1 MPYVRQGLLTAAEEG
16 SVRDLRLAVGVYSVR
31 EKMKVAI
38 IGPTDVLKVASAVGL
53 EAAAYQRCVTEAA
66 TELAQR
72 GHELVVVPDRG
83 IGLWAAEV
91 YRQAEG
97 PRVIGLIPSGGTGV
111 QEEISECQ
119 KHRHLC
125 DVVIEDLTWPEQFP
139 RICQLAE
146 IMLCIGLSCGTMG
159 EIVWTKWVGGPP
171 VVVIEPLISGIPPEI
186 KAETDIRLVA
196 DLEGFWEIVDL
207 LDR

>member
-1 MPYVRQGLLTAAEEG
+1 
-16 SVRDLRLAVGVYSVR
+16 
-31 EKMKVAI
+31 MKVAI
-38 IGPTDVLKVASAVGL
+38 IGPTDVPKVASAAGL
-53 EAAAYQRCVTEAA
+53 EAEAYQRCVTEAA
-66 TELAQR
+66 TELARR

-83 IGLWAAEV
+83 IALWAAEV
-91 YRQAEG
+91 YRQAGG
-97 PRVIGLIPSGGTGV
+97 PKVIGLIPSGGTGI

-146 IMLCIGLSCGTMG
+146 IMLCIGLSCGTIG
-159 EIVWTKWVGGPP
+159 EIVWTKWVGGRP

-186 KAETDIRLVA
+186 RAETDIRLVA
-196 DLEGFWEIVDL
+196 DLEGFWEI
-207 LDR
+207 LDSVGLQG

>member
-1 MPYVRQGLLTAAEEG
+1 
-16 SVRDLRLAVGVYSVR
+16 
-31 EKMKVAI
+31 MKVAI
-38 IGPTDVLKVASAVGL
+38 IGPTDVPKVASAAGL
-53 EAAAYQRCVTEAA
+53 EAKAYRRYVTEAA
-66 TELAQR
+66 AELARR

-91 YRQAEG
+91 YRQAGG
-97 PRVIGLIPSGGTGV
+97 PKVIGLIPGSGTDI
-111 QEEISECQ
+111 EEETSECQ

-125 DVVIEDLTWPEQFP
+125 DVAIDDLTWPEQFP

-186 KAETDIRLVA
+186 RAETEIHLVA
-196 DLEGFWEIVDL
+196 DLEGFWEVAAL

>member
-1 MPYVRQGLLTAAEEG
+1 VR
-16 SVRDLRLAVGVYSVR
+16 
-31 EKMKVAI
+31 VAI
-38 IGPTDVLKVASAVGL
+38 IGPTDVPKVALAAGL
-53 EAAAYQRCVTEAA
+53 EAAAYRRCVIEAA
-66 TELAQR
+66 TELARR

-83 IGLWAAEV
+83 IALWAAEV
-91 YRQAEG
+91 YRQVGG

-111 QEEISECQ
+111 QEEVSECQ

-125 DVVIEDLTWPEQFP
+125 DVVIEDLTWAEQFP

-146 IMLCIGLSCGTMG
+146 VMLCIGLSCGTMG

-196 DLEGFWEIVDL
+196 DLRGFWEILDL

>member
-1 MPYVRQGLLTAAEEG
+1 
-16 SVRDLRLAVGVYSVR
+16 
-31 EKMKVAI
+31 MKVAI
-38 IGPTDVLKVASAVGL
+38 IGPTDVLKVASAAGL
-53 EAAAYQRCVTEAA
+53 EAEAYQRCVAEAA
-66 TELAQR
+66 TGLARR

-91 YRQAEG
+91 YRQAGG
-97 PRVIGLIPSGGTGV
+97 PKVIGLIPSGGTGI
-111 QEEISECQ
+111 EEEMSECQ

-125 DVVIEDLTWPEQFP
+125 DVVIDDLAWPEQFP
-139 RICQLAE
+139 CICQLAE

-186 KAETDIRLVA
+186 MAETDVRLVA
-196 DLEGFWEIVDL
+196 DLEGFWEVVGL
-207 LDR
+207 LNKGVEKK

>member
-1 MPYVRQGLLTAAEEG
+1 MR
-16 SVRDLRLAVGVYSVR
+16 
-31 EKMKVAI
+31 VAI
-38 IGPTDVLKVASAVGL
+38 IGPTDVPRVASAAGL
-53 EAAAYQRCVTEAA
+53 QTEAYRRCVTEAA
-66 TELAQR
+66 TELARR

-83 IGLWAAEV
+83 IGLWAVQV
-91 YRQAEG
+91 YRHAGG
-97 PRVIGLIPSGGTGV
+97 PKVIGLIPSGGTGI
-111 QEEISECQ
+111 QEETNECQ

-125 DVVIEDLTWPEQFP
+125 DVVIDDLTWPEQFP

-186 KAETDIRLVA
+186 MAETDIRLVS
-196 DLEGFWEIVDL
+196 DLEDFWEILDSVGERIGKKYEEVTPDEVETQPVPVDF
-207 LDR
+207 RSRG

>member
-1 MPYVRQGLLTAAEEG
+1 MR
-16 SVRDLRLAVGVYSVR
+16 
-31 EKMKVAI
+31 VAI
-38 IGPTDVLKVASAVGL
+38 IGPTDVPKVASAAGL
-53 EAAAYQRCVTEAA
+53 LAKAYQRCVAEAA
-66 TELAQR
+66 TELARR
-72 GHELVVVPDRG
+72 GHELLVVPDRG

-91 YRQAEG
+91 YRQAGG
-97 PRVIGLIPSGGTGV
+97 PKMIGLVPHGGTGM
-111 QEEISECQ
+111 QGETSEGP

-125 DVVIEDLTWPEQFP
+125 DVVVDDLTWTEQFP

-159 EIVWTKWVGGPP
+159 EIVWTKWVGGPS

-196 DLEGFWEIVDL
+196 DLEGFWEVAGL
-207 LDR
+207 LDK